1 MACQYTAGLLAL
13 TGSPSLRNDLVPL
26 LSTQP
31 FLAVGW
37 DDVKDG
43 GPAILLIVALLV
55 VASALFRA
63 VFPRVART
71 AILRGASTPDEEMDK
86 RADTIIHVVQR
97 TAGVGVLLIGV
108 ITILN
113 EVGVDITAIVTGL
126 GITGLA
132 LALGAQT
139 LVRDGINGI
148 FLLAEDQYR
157 TGDVVRIADV
167 TGTVESISLRRTI
180 VRDDDGVVHSVPNG
194 SINVVSNY
202 TRDFARVNVKVQVAY
217 GEDLS
222 RVNDVIE
229 RVGKELSADS
239 DFRELI
245 IDPPVPGYV
254 ESIGDGG
261 VTVLVSA
268 RARPSARWEVA
279 ADLRRRLAEAFV
291 REAVRVPFAS
301 VKADAHVRSSP

>member
-1 MACQYTAGLLAL
+1 M
-13 TGSPSLRNDLVPL
+13 PPL
-26 LSTQP
+26 
-31 FLAVGW
+31 LAVGW
-37 DDVKDG
+37 DDITKDD
-43 GPAILLIVALLV
+43 GPAIAVIVVVLIVASV
-55 VASALFRA
+55 IFRA
-63 VFPRVART
+63 IFPRVARA

-86 RADTIIHVVQR
+86 RADTIIHVVER
-97 TAGVGVLLIGV
+97 TAGVAVLLIGT

-139 LVRDGINGI
+139 LVRDAINGI

-180 VRDDDGVVHSVPNG
+180 IRDDDGVVHSVPNG

-202 TRDFARVNVKVQVAY
+202 TRDFARINVTVQVAY

-222 RVNDVIE
+222 RVTDVIA
-229 RVGKELSADS
+229 RVGKEMAADS
-239 DFRELI
+239 AYQSAI
-245 IDPPVPGYV
+245 IEAPAPGRV
-254 ESIGDGG
+254 ESVGDAGITIT
-261 VTVLVSA
+261 VTA
-268 RARPSARWEVA
+268 RARPSARWDIA
-279 ADLRRRLAEAFV
+279 AELRRRLAEAFV
-291 REAVRVPFAS
+291 KEGVRVPFPP
-301 VKADAHVRSSP
+301 HVVVTD